1 MTSFYDFK
9 AKDGNDLLDFAL
21 LKNKVVLIVNVAS
34 LCGFTPQ
41 YHELQKLYETF
52 SRDDFEIL
60 GFPCDQFGDQEFD
73 ELIDIRRHV
82 ASNFKVSF
90 PILSKVKVNGE
101 NADPI
106 FTYLK
111 ERKSGFIG
119 FKGVR
124 WNFEKFLVGG
134 DGEVVGRYLSA
145 VSPRLLEPLIREVIE
160 RKNRLQN
167 KTEIRP
173 S

>member
-1 MTSFYDFK
+1 MTGFYDLK
-9 AKDGNDLLDFAL
+9 AKNGDGFLDFSL
-21 LKNKVVLIVNVAS
+21 LKDKVVLIVNVAS

-52 SRDDFEIL
+52 PREDFEIL
-60 GFPCDQFGDQEFD
+60 AFPCDQFGDQEFD
-73 ELIDIRRHV
+73 DLIDIRKHV

-90 PILSKVKVNGE
+90 PILSKVNVNGE
-101 NADPI
+101 QVDPI

-111 ERKSGFIG
+111 ERKRGFIG

-124 WNFEKFLVGG
+124 WNFEKFLVNA
-134 DGEVVGRYLSA
+134 DGEVVGRYLSP

-160 RKNRLQN
+160 RKKRQQN
-167 KTEIRP
+167 KIKNDE
-173 S
+173 